1 MKRNPSA
8 FRSLTLAAGFGLL
21 ALAPLAAH
29 AADPYPRGY
38 NRTWSPDG
46 VRAAYRGF
54 LVSEDGRYPRQAGS
68 WIEVRI
74 NNFTTEREA
83 RAIIDMYNQR
93 DGRPLRHVLGN
104 RDIGSLRIGD
114 RMAQP
119 LAAAWRIRDLSGEH
133 LVLLVPRDPAVREL
147 FPDRYDGN
155 RSERYDRRDRDD
167 RSDRSDRRATY
178 DRDRSNRY
186 DRYDRK
192 SDASDRPYALVQ
204 LDLGDTDDRYGR
216 GELRTATR
224 LRLGSDGGF
233 DAEELDDTLPV
244 RILHVEPID
253 LE

>member
-8 FRSLTLAAGFGLL
+8 FRSLTLAGLGLL
-21 ALAPLAAH
+21 ALGTAVVPEAAN
-29 AADPYPRGY
+29 AQSRW
-38 NRTWSPDG
+38 NRTWRQND

-68 WIEVRI
+68 WIEIRI

-83 RAIIDMYNQR
+83 RAIIDMYNER
-93 DGRPLRHVLGN
+93 DDRPLRHVLGN
-104 RDIGSLRIGD
+104 RDIGSLQIGD
-114 RMAQP
+114 RRAQP
-119 LAAAWRIRDLSGEH
+119 LAAAWRIRDMSGEH

-147 FPDRYDGN
+147 FPDRYDRNG
-155 RSERYDRRDRDD
+155 RDRGRYDA
-167 RSDRSDRRATY
+167 RSRY

-186 DRYDRK
+186 DRTDDRYDRRYG
-192 SDASDRPYALVQ
+192 ASDRAYALVQ
-204 LDLGDTDDRYGR
+204 LDLGDDDDRYGR

-233 DAEELDDTLPV
+233 DVDELDDTLPV

-253 LE
+253 PE